1 MYIYVKLIHD
11 KDTVYYLLRIGKQLI
26 SVGLL
31 GLAILLIYAVL
42 SFAFLHNFFNPY
54 DMDYNLFCNT
64 LIQCYVTIIREGLLN
79 TLGAVSRLFSSH
91 VMFALS
97 HVTLALTVT

>member
-1 MYIYVKLIHD
+1 M
-11 KDTVYYLLRIGKQLI
+11 

-31 GLAILLIYAVL
+31 GLAVFLIYAVL
-42 SFAFLHNFFNPY
+42 SFAFFHNFFNPY

-64 LIQCYVTIIREGLLN
+64 LIQCYVTVIREGLLN
-79 TLGAVSRLFSSH
+79 TIGTVSSLFNSH

-97 HVTLALTVT
+97 HVTLAITVT

>member
-1 MYIYVKLIHD
+1 MTQNTL
-11 KDTVYYLLRIGKQLI
+11 YYLLCTGKQLR

-31 GLAILLIYAVL
+31 GLAVFLIYAVV

-64 LIQCYVTIIREGLLN
+64 LIQCYVTVIREGLLN
-79 TLGAVSRLFSSH
+79 TLGAVSRLFNNH
-91 VMFALS
+91 VMLALS
-97 HVTLALTVT
+97 HVTLVLTVT